1 MTSAPAP
8 FELVAAALS
17 LLPIVGLW
25 VSHPRRVTAALAVT
39 IASGLAAAAFVLLAP
54 AAQQPLAALAAIWA
68 VLGSLCSYWACRRK
82 ADQFARHAAALAAT
96 RETAAKTARQL
107 SEVKARGAQ
116 IEREQRETL
125 ALYGMIKSLAE
136 ALSWKDMR
144 PKLEAA
150 VDQFLGASSYALYA
164 ASARERSGFQA
175 LTCKRLDGSP
185 GASWAT
191 LGRFLQEHGSRAG
204 QALAF
209 DRPEAAV
216 GVPVL
221 DGADVVGYFYARL
234 PAGAAAEAF
243 LAKAQAF
250 VQEVAFAFRRVKL
263 FQEVEALSQTDGLT
277 GLFRRGDFDERLARE
292 VTRAQTFKTTFGL
305 MLLDIDHFKQLND
318 RYGHQFGDQVLRR
331 VGELLGASVYDTDFV
346 ARYGGEEFVVV
357 LPRAEPAGA
366 LRKAEAIRQAME
378 AERFP
383 RGFETVRVT
392 VSIGVAHF
400 PRDAQS
406 AEELIGRA
414 DAAMYAAKSQGRNR
428 VVDCDA
434 LRKGS

>member
-1 MTSAPAP
+1 MTNPP
-8 FELVAAALS
+8 FELVGAALA
-17 LLPIVGLW
+17 LLPVVGLW
-25 VSHPRRVTAALAVT
+25 VSHPRRATAALAVT
-39 IASGLAAAAFVLLAP
+39 IVSGVAAAAFLLLAP
-54 AAQQPLAALAAIWA
+54 AQQQPLAALSAIWA
-68 VLGSLCSYWACRRK
+68 VLGNFCSYWACRRK
-82 ADQFARHAAALAAT
+82 TDQFSRHSAALAAT
-96 RETAAKTARQL
+96 RETAVKNQKQL
-107 SEVKARGAQ
+107 AEVKSRGAQ

-136 ALSWKDMR
+136 ALSWNDMR

-150 VDQFLGASSYALYA
+150 VDQFLGAASYALYA
-164 ASARERSGFQA
+164 ASAREKSGFQA
-175 LTCKRLDGSP
+175 LTCKRLEGSP

-191 LGRFLQEHGSRAG
+191 LERFLQERGLRAS
-204 QALAF
+204 QAQAF
-209 DRPEAAV
+209 TQPEAAV

-221 DGADVVGYFYARL
+221 DEGEVIGYFYTRL
-234 PAGAAAEAF
+234 PQGASPDAF

-277 GLFRRGDFDERLARE
+277 GLYRRGDFDERLARE

-366 LRKAEAIRQAME
+366 LRKAEAIRQALE

-406 AEELIGRA
+406 GEELLGRA

>member
-1 MTSAPAP
+1 MNTLP
-8 FELVAAALS
+8 FELVAAALA
-17 LLPIVGLW
+17 LIPIVGLW
-25 VSHPRRVTAALAVT
+25 VAHPRRVTAALAVA
-39 IASGLAAAAFVLLAP
+39 IVSGVAAALFLLAAP
-54 AAQQPLAALAAIWA
+54 TPQQPLAALSAIWA
-68 VLGSLCSYWACRRK
+68 VLGSLCSYWACRRR
-82 ADQFARHAAALAAT
+82 ADQFSRHAAALAAT
-96 RETAAKTARQL
+96 RETVAKTQKQL
-107 SEVKARGAQ
+107 TEVKARGAQ
-116 IEREQRETL
+116 MEREQRETL

-136 ALSWKDMR
+136 ALSWNDMR

-164 ASARERSGFQA
+164 VSTRERSGFQA
-175 LTCKRLDGSP
+175 LTCKRLEGSP
-185 GASWAT
+185 GSSWST
-191 LGRFLQEHGSRAG
+191 LERFLQERGLRAG
-204 QALAF
+204 QAQAF
-209 DRPEAAV
+209 AQPEAAI

-221 DGADVVGYFYARL
+221 DGEGVVGYFYARL
-234 PAGAAAEAF
+234 PQGAKAEAF

-277 GLFRRGDFDERLARE
+277 GLYRRGDFDERLARE

-318 RYGHQFGDQVLRR
+318 RYGHQFGDQVLKR
-331 VGELLGASVYDTDFV
+331 VGEILGASVYDTDFV

-357 LPRAEPAGA
+357 APRAEPAGA
-366 LRKAEAIRQAME
+366 LRKAEAIRQAVE

-400 PRDAQS
+400 PRDAQN

-414 DAAMYAAKSQGRNR
+414 DAAMYTAKSQGRNR
-428 VVDCDA
+428 VVDCET